1 MIYSRRDRQDGK
13 AALVI
18 LEPSLCFS
26 STLLFKCQIQG
37 YNDSC
42 QQRGIT
48 DLQKPL
54 TAFQRLSPLPSGKSL
69 SKQHTDN
76 IYLTFSLSSP

>member
-1 MIYSRRDRQDGK
+1 MIYSRGGRQEGK

-18 LEPSLCFS
+18 LKPSLCFS
-26 STLLFKCQIQG
+26 STPLFNVKYKVTMAVVSREELQ
-37 YNDSC
+37 SC
-42 QQRGIT
+42 
-48 DLQKPL
+48 KPL

-69 SKQHTDN
+69 SKQHTHN

>member
-1 MIYSRRDRQDGK
+1 MIYSRRDRQEGK

-48 DLQKPL
+48 DLQKH
-54 TAFQRLSPLPSGKSL
+54 SL
-69 SKQHTDN
+69 HFNDLALFPQGRV
-76 IYLTFSLSSP
+76 

>member
-1 MIYSRRDRQDGK
+1 MIYLRRGRQQGK

-18 LEPSLCFS
+18 LETSLCFS

-37 YNDSC
+37 YNDTC

-48 DLQKPL
+48 DLQNH
-54 TAFQRLSPLPSGKSL
+54 SL
-69 SKQHTDN
+69 HFNDLALFPQGRV
-76 IYLTFSLSSP
+76 